1 MSLKEKI
8 EQDSIQALKSKDQ
21 VVLGVLRLLKSVFQ
35 NKEIEKKAKLKDED
49 VIKVLM
55 SEVKKRKDSIE
66 QFKKGERNDLV
77 AQEEKEIEIIDQY
90 LPEMKSS
97 GEIKKIICDI
107 IEREKIERSV
117 SNFGQLMKLAMQEL
131 SGQAEGNLVSEI
143 VKEELSKSESL

>member
-1 MSLKEKI
+1 MSLEKKI
-8 EQDSIQALKSKDQ
+8 EKDFIQALRSKNQ